1 MVYKSIQNGLIQHY
15 HSNQSYSYQSYLT
28 EETCELKTTHII
40 RQLKIKNWFHSCC
53 NSAYYSTNNGVRLF
67 CGKQQ
72 SPIVAFFLEWT
83 AVSYCLIVL
92 FAPLEAINVIFA
104 LYWQPCG
111 VVVHSY
117 IFAAHLSESELRLS
131 FFVRN
136 RHCPVLSVDSIQS
149 VNISTFFFWISAVF
163 ALIANQTL
171 GFATETTL
179 KNNM

>member
-1 MVYKSIQNGLIQHY
+1 MVWFNIIIQTNHTHTNHIW
-15 HSNQSYSYQSYLT
+15 
-28 EETCELKTTHII
+28 LKRLANSKQPII
-40 RQLKIKNWFHSCC
+40 RQLKKKNWCHSCC

-67 CGKQQ
+67 CEKATE
-72 SPIVAFFLEWT
+72 SNCCIFLEWT

-92 FAPLEAINVIFA
+92 FAPLEATNVIFV

-117 IFAAHLSESELRLS
+117 IFAAHLSEIQLRLS

-149 VNISTFFFWISAVF
+149 VNISTSFFAISAVF

-171 GFATETTL
+171 GREVLQQRLTTL